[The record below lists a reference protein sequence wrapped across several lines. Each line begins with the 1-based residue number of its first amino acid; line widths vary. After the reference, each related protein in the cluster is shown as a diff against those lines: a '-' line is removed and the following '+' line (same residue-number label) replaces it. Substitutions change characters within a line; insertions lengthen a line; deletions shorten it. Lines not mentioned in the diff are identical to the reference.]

1 MRMRNMVR
9 KSAGKK
15 MAEQATDL
23 KADPGYAD
31 LYVPR
36 KSGDPTGQSKL
47 INEGLAPGLSAETTG
62 PEAEAVQQTT
72 MQRPA
77 SPISIGAPTKFQN
90 VPITTN
96 LRTAGA
102 NIPGKPQIDVEAY
115 WAGLMEDFRDPIIA
129 EYLTNDTFVAPRVEK
144 VNPLQADTET
154 T

>member
-1 MRMRNMVR
+1 MVR

-15 MAEQATDL
+15 MADQATDL

-47 INEGLAPGLSAETTG
+47 INDGLAPGLSAETTG
-62 PEAEAVQQTT
+62 PEAEAVQQTIS
-72 MQRPA
+72 QRPA
-77 SPISIGAPTKFQN
+77 SPIQLGAATKFN
-90 VPITTN
+90 NIPITNN

-102 NIPGKPQIDVEAY
+102 NIAGKPTLDVEAY
-115 WAGLMEDFRDPIIA
+115 WAGLMADFRDPIIA

-144 VNPLQADTET
+144 VSPIQADTET
-154 T
+154 I

>member
-1 MRMRNMVR
+1 MRMKNMVR
-9 KSAGKK
+9 KTAGKK
-15 MAEQATDL
+15 MADQATDL

-36 KSGDPTGQSKL
+36 KTGDPTGQSKL

-62 PEAEAVQQTT
+62 PEADQVNTQIRQ
-72 MQRPA
+72 PA

-90 VPITTN
+90 VPITNN

-102 NIPGKPQIDVEAY
+102 NIPGKPTLDVEAY

-144 VNPLQADTET
+144 VSPIQADTET